1 MRLTTLLTSAE
12 DTSLVLRVFVGCS
25 GAVEV
30 IYVYFGSYR
39 YSATTP
45 YVQGQNGNSIYFLRF
60 LSCHNQWVPKE
71 PKFLGGVGGTRGA
84 ALQICRILLELLR
97 IYEGSVTGA
106 TFLSKTARK
115 VHEKM
120 ILKTKENVRSKD
132 PNGINKDSSHHGFVG
147 S

>member
-1 MRLTTLLTSAE
+1 MEILYTFSDSCPATINGYRK
-12 DTSLVLRVFVGCS
+12 SL
-25 GAVEV
+25 
-30 IYVYFGSYR
+30 
-39 YSATTP
+39 
-45 YVQGQNGNSIYFLRF
+45 NS
-60 LSCHNQWVPKE
+60 WE
-71 PKFLGGVGGTRGA
+71 GWGTRGA